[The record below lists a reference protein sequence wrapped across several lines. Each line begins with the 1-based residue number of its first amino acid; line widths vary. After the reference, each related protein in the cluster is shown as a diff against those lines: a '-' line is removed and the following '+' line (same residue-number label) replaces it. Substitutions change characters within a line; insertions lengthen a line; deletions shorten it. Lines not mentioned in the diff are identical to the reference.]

1 MLQTD
6 KITVLYIESNFMM
19 REIYGDL
26 MQQNGY
32 TVYKTD
38 NILTGYEL
46 LKGHHIDIL
55 VLDLE
60 SPNYDELELVKL
72 LREKNIHIPVIIIA
86 SVTDKDV
93 LFKAI
98 NLDIIRYIVKPFLN
112 QEILGALST
121 ASKKISIEVQ
131 TNLLQLHDG
140 YSYDSLNKSINSPLG
155 KTIQLSKKEYLLL
168 ELLLKNKKQ
177 IIPYEEIER
186 TLWEDNIMSIDALRT
201 LVRGIRKKTY
211 PNIITNHNSIGYKID
226 L

>member
-1 MLQTD
+1 MQSN
-6 KITVLYIESNFMM
+6 KMTVLYIESNYET
-19 REIYGDL
+19 REMYGDL

-32 TVYKTD
+32 MVLKTD
-38 NILTGYEL
+38 NIITGYEM
-46 LKGHHIDIL
+46 LKSNHIDIL
-55 VLDLE
+55 VLDLYP
-60 SPNYDELELVKL
+60 PNYDGLKL
-72 LREKNIHIPVIIIA
+72 IKMLREKDIHIPVIIVA
-86 SVTDKDV
+86 SVTEKDV
-93 LFKAI
+93 LLKAI

-112 QEILGALST
+112 QDILDALYT
-121 ASKKISIEVQ
+121 ASKKITIGTQS
-131 TNLLQLHDG
+131 NLMELHDG
-140 YSYDSLNKSINSPLG
+140 CSYDSINKTVIFPAG

-211 PNIITNHNSIGYKID
+211 PGIISNHNSIGYKIN